1 MVNKDWLKSECVK
14 WFDNKVNDVKKIELL
29 RELKDEAV
37 SRGFDRM
44 DVSWCIHGIRKD
56 RDANQTSG
64 EFVNV
69 GIPKEKPPATQEQ
82 PKETAII
89 DNRTEKELSKRVKQ
103 SFVEVSGLT
112 SSGTRKSGASGG
124 KSIVD
129 GIL

>member
-1 MVNKDWLKSECVK
+1 MNKDWLKSECTK

-44 DVSWCIHGIRKD
+44 DVSWCIHEIRKD

-82 PKETAII
+82 PKETEII

-103 SFVEVSGLT
+103 SFGEVSGLT

>member
-1 MVNKDWLKSECVK
+1 MNKDWLKSECTK

-37 SRGFDRM
+37 SLGFDRM

-82 PKETAII
+82 PKEKEII

-103 SFVEVSGLT
+103 SFNEVSGLT

-124 KSIVD
+124 KSIID